1 MKTMTMMKM
10 ALAASAIAIFA
21 STASAQDVT
30 STRTTAQSEST
41 ANSSVGS
48 GMHRSAREQEY
59 PSGFNS
65 GRTQSSVE
73 GCVGPVSYC
82 NIYFGG

>member
-10 ALAASAIAIFA
+10 ALAASAMAIFA
-21 STASAQDVT
+21 STANAQDAT
-30 STRTTAQSEST
+30 STWTTAQSQTT
-41 ANSSVGS
+41 ANATVQS
-48 GMHRSAREQEY
+48 GMHRSARQQKY

-65 GRTQSSVE
+65 GRTQSNVD

-82 NIYFGG
+82 NIYFGS